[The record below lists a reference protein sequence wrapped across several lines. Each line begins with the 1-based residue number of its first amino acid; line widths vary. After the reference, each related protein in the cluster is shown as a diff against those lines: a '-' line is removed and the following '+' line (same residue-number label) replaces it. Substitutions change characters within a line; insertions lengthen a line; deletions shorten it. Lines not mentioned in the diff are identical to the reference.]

1 MIPALNKISTW
12 FKATVIVLL
21 IWNLMGVLNFVMQL
35 YMTEEAI
42 LALPENQQI
51 FYSEFTWLS
60 KLAFAMGVFGGTLGC
75 IALLAKKKVALKLFW
90 ISFIGIIIQMNHNLG
105 LANGGEIQS
114 YIFGMSSL
122 LLAITI
128 LSIYLTKKAFNK
140 TWIA

>member
-35 YMTEEAI
+35 NMTEEAI
-42 LALPENQQI
+42 LVLPENQQI
-51 FYSEFTWLS
+51 FHREFTWLS

-75 IALLAKKKVALKLFW
+75 IALLAKKKVAIKLFW

-105 LANGGEIQS
+105 LANGGEMQN
-114 YIFGMSSL
+114 YIFGMSGL
-122 LLAITI
+122 LIAIT
-128 LSIYLTKKAFNK
+128 LFSIYLTKKAINK